1 MKPEISVIIS
11 TFNKLDRLMI
21 TMFCLGFQNLDKSLF
36 EVIVINDG
44 SNDGTKEFLDETQF
58 NFNVQVHHQENKGQA
73 FARNKG
79 IEMSHGNIIVFID
92 DDLIAIP
99 EFLEHHLREHEQDN
113 NCVILGRI
121 YRINVEDFETVTNS
135 IYTNF
140 ELGMQSI
147 KGYIKKDL
155 YLDMVERVF
164 DKQLNNIAWICFTG
178 GNSSIR
184 KDNLVNARGFDANF
198 YRWGPEDIELGY
210 RIYKNR
216 YVFKYCPHIINY
228 HLDVEKNRNQMLSD
242 TARNLKY
249 LQKKYP
255 GNEEILGYINFTSGG
270 ASLEEFSANM
280 AGKKFEIEKHPNQF
294 KFQPFDYINLKS
306 GKL

>member
-1 MKPEISVIIS
+1 MKTKISVIIS

-21 TMFCLGFQNLDKSLF
+21 TMFCLGRQNLDKSLF

-44 SNDGTKEFLDETQF
+44 SSDGTKEFLDNTRF
-58 NFNVQVHHQENKGQA
+58 DYNVQIHHQENKGQA

-79 IEMSHGNIIVFID
+79 IEMSKSDVIVFND
-92 DDLIAIP
+92 DDLITIP
-99 EFLEHHLREHEQDN
+99 EFLNYHLSEHEKDDK
-113 NCVILGRI
+113 CVILGRI
-121 YRINVEDFETVTNS
+121 YRINVEDFKTVALP
-135 IYTNF
+135 IYDNYDS
-140 ELGMQSI
+140 GMQNI
-147 KGYIKKDL
+147 RNYVKKDL

-164 DKQLNNIAWICFTG
+164 AKQLNNIAWICFTG
-178 GNSSIR
+178 GNSSIG
-184 KDNLVNARGFDANF
+184 KENLINARGFDANF

-210 RIYKNR
+210 RIYQNN
-216 YVFKYCPHIINY
+216 YVFKYCPQIINY

-255 GNEEILGYINFTSGG
+255 GNQEILGYINFTSGG
-270 ASLEEFSANM
+270 ASLEEFSSNM
-280 AGKKFEIEKHPNQF
+280 AGKKFEPQSHENLF

>member
-1 MKPEISVIIS
+1 MKPKISVIIS

-21 TMFCLGFQNLDKSLF
+21 TMFCLGYQTLDKSLF

-44 SNDGTKEFLDETQF
+44 SNDGTKEYLDNTKF
-58 NFNVQVHHQENKGQA
+58 NFNVQIHHQENKGQA

-79 IEMSHGNIIVFID
+79 IEMSNGNIIVFID

-99 EFLEHHLREHEQDN
+99 DFLEYHLKEHEQDS
-113 NCVILGRI
+113 NCVVLGRI
-121 YRINVEDFETVTNS
+121 YRINVEDFKIVTDP
-135 IYTNF
+135 IYANF
-140 ELGMQSI
+140 KSGMQSI
-147 KGYIKKDL
+147 KSYIKKDL

-164 DKQLNNIAWICFTG
+164 DKELNNIAWICFTG
-178 GNSSIR
+178 GNSSIS
-184 KDNLVNARGFDANF
+184 KENLVNARGFDANF

-210 RIYKNR
+210 RIYKNNF
-216 YVFKYCPHIINY
+216 VFKYCPHIINY

-255 GNEEILGYINFTSGG
+255 GNKEILGYINFTSGG
-270 ASLEEFSANM
+270 ASLEEFSYNM
-280 AGKKFEIEKHPNQF
+280 AGKIFEAEKHPNQF

>member
-1 MKPEISVIIS
+1 MH
-11 TFNKLDRLMI
+11 
-21 TMFCLGFQNLDKSLF
+21 CLGRQNIDKSLY

-44 SNDGTKEFLDETQF
+44 SSDGTKEFLDETKF
-58 NFNVQVHHQENKGQA
+58 NFNVQIHHQENKGQA

-79 IEMSHGNIIVFID
+79 IEMSNNNIIVFND
-92 DDLIAIP
+92 DDLITIP
-99 EFLEHHLREHEQDN
+99 EFLEYHIKEHEKDN
-113 NCVILGRI
+113 KCVVLGRI
-121 YRINVEDFETVTNS
+121 YRINVEDFKPVTDS

-140 ELGMQSI
+140 ESGMQNI
-147 KGYIKKDL
+147 KTFIKKDL

-164 DKQLNNIAWICFTG
+164 EKHLNNIAWICFTG
-178 GNSSIR
+178 GNSSIG
-184 KDNLVNARGFDANF
+184 KENLVNARGFDANF

-210 RIYKNR
+210 RIYKNE
-216 YVFKYCPHIINY
+216 YVFKYCPQIINY
-228 HLDVEKNRNQMLSD
+228 HLDIEKNRNQMLSD

-255 GNEEILGYINFTSGG
+255 GNQEILGYINFTSGG
-270 ASLEEFSANM
+270 ASLEEFSYNM
-280 AGKKFEIEKHPNQF
+280 AGKKLEADKHPNQF